1 MLQPQPLCTP
11 SREPVIT
18 PQQPLLSSPRTLS
31 DTIPSTNSKE
41 LPRLEPSLPGLSF
54 FDQLDPSLSP
64 KLGKKKCLAV
74 PPLLPLNNTIRVPRS
89 PMPSALSQVPLP
101 DSVLALDSTDV
112 AAIAAF
118 LDSKDSIIIDVRPY
132 NYFSTLRICDAINI
146 CLPSTLLK
154 RASFDLAHVLNS
166 STIPCALKDAL
177 LEARA
182 NFKILFYDQASEES
196 RITLQLYH
204 TIMKFFEGSECK
216 VAYLNGGFDAADEL
230 LKDSLAIL
238 PLRSP
243 SSPLTNLP
251 KNDQSSEGAESSDTP
266 LPFLSGF
273 TLPSATKADVKLLDS
288 IKKGVT
294 KIDTTT
300 KYKHEFK
307 FPVDFESKIE
317 SLPPWLLF
325 IGESYGKDNCS
336 QLIVDHLSERFNR
349 LEASEQVRLSLA
361 INNSDGT
368 DNGECADTLHT
379 SSGYGTP
386 QELCPCCDDITYTIP
401 KGVEYG
407 YKNRYKNVWP
417 YEHSRVRL
425 KLSPSC
431 KVAGAHDD
439 YFNANYI
446 HFEELSNNK
455 YIATQNPLE
464 STHQDFWNAVWYNG
478 VEAIV
483 CLDNSTSLHSRK
495 YYEEDKEYK
504 NLTVHIKQLQAH
516 EGYTYREIVI
526 SKHNQR
532 RILHHF
538 AYTDWPD
545 FGTPDDLQTVIDMMQ
560 LKNKVLSKFARRC
573 QHGDDLWEMLVH
585 CSAGCGR
592 TGCFITLDMVT
603 DLFAHPSRLPSLD
616 PWGTEDLIYKSIQ
629 FQRQQRISMVQNL
642 GQFIF
647 CYESI
652 LNYVL
657 TNVV

>member
-1 MLQPQPLCTP
+1 MLQPQPHCTP
-11 SREPVIT
+11 SRDPVIT
-18 PQQPLLSSPRTLS
+18 SQPPLLNTHQTSKDNFNSPNSQTLPNF
-31 DTIPSTNSKE
+31 DY
-41 LPRLEPSLPGLSF
+41 SLTSLSF
-54 FDQLDPSLSP
+54 FEQLNPLLSP

-74 PPLLPLNNTIRVPRS
+74 TPFQPLNNKTRVPRS

-101 DSVLALDSTDV
+101 ESVMAIDASDV
-112 AAIAAF
+112 AAITAF
-118 LDSKDSIIIDVRPY
+118 LNSKESIIIDVRPY
-132 NYFSTLRICDAINI
+132 NYFSTLRISDAINI

-166 STIPCALKDAL
+166 STIPQSLKDAL
-177 LEARA
+177 LDARPD
-182 NFKILFYDQASEES
+182 FRILFYDQASEDS

-204 TIMKFFEGSECK
+204 TIMKFYEGSGFK
-216 VAYLNGGFDAADEL
+216 VAYVNGGFDAIDDL
-230 LKDSLAIL
+230 LKDSLLFL

-243 SSPLTNLP
+243 SSPSATLP
-251 KNDQSSEGAESSDTP
+251 RNDQSSDGADSSDTG

-294 KIDTTT
+294 KIDTVT

-307 FPVDFESKIE
+307 FPADFESKIDK
-317 SLPPWLLF
+317 LPPWLLF
-325 IGESYGKDNCS
+325 IGESYGKENCS

-349 LEASEQVRLSLA
+349 LEASEQVRLSIA
-361 INNSDGT
+361 INNADGS
-368 DNGECADTLHT
+368 DNGECGTLHN

-431 KVAGAHDD
+431 KNAGVHDD

-504 NLTVHIKQLQAH
+504 NLSVHIKQLQTH
-516 EGYTYREIVI
+516 EGFTYREIEI
-526 SKHNQR
+526 SKHNHK

-560 LKNKVLSKFARRC
+560 LKNKVLSKFSRRS

-603 DLFAHPSRLPSLD
+603 DLFVHPPKLPGLE

-657 TNVV
+657 SNVV